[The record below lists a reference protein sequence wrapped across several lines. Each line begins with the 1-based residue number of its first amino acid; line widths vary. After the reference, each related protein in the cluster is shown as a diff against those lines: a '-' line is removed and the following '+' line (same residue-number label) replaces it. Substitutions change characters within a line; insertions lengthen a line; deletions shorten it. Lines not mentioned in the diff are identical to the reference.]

1 MRGRT
6 WLAAATAA
14 LAVSALLTP
23 PALAAQ
29 AGTDKIEGR
38 LEAALDTKD
47 SADFWVLFAEQAD
60 LAPATGI
67 TDWTARGQAV
77 LDALRTTA
85 DRSQDAVRADLDARG
100 VDYDPYFIANAVHV
114 KGGTQALAEDLA
126 KRAEVKEILAPRTY
140 SLPPLTPGQ
149 VQDTVDAVEWGVAA
163 IGADD
168 AWADFGTR
176 GEGIVVANIDS
187 GVAFDHPAL
196 VGKYRGNNGGV
207 FDHQYNWFDPS
218 RVCPTA
224 APCDNNGHGTH
235 TMGTMVGGDGA
246 NQIGVAPGA
255 RWIAAKGCETNG
267 CSEAALLASGQWVLA
282 PTDLAGQNPRPD
294 KRPHIVNNSWGSSN
308 GAVVDPWYRATVQ
321 AWRAAG
327 IFPSFSNG
335 NSGPGCNTSGSPGDN
350 TESYSSGAFDVNGN
364 IASFSSRGP
373 GENGDI
379 KPNLAAPGV
388 NVRSSLPGGG
398 YGANNGTSMAAPH
411 TSATVALMWSA
422 APSLIGDLGLTSA
435 LLDDSAVDVDA
446 LTCGGTVDDNHVFG
460 EGKLNAHA
468 AVDRSPR
475 GPVGVVAGTVT
486 NAATGAAVASAS
498 VTITGPSNRTLS
510 TAADGTYS
518 STLPVGEYA
527 VAATAFGYGQASGTA
542 TVTEGQTATVDLAL
556 APAPRAT
563 VSGVV
568 RNAQGEVVPGATVQI
583 LGTPLAPAT
592 SAADGAYAI
601 ADVPHG
607 TYQVR
612 ATAGGCNDP
621 SQVELVVDGAEALD
635 ITLPARRDSFGHRC
649 SLTPSSYVEGET
661 PLALTGDDAAATVE
675 LPFPFFYYGNT
686 YRQAHVSTNGH
697 VNFLAR
703 STTFGNV
710 AIPAAGAPNAAVYPF
725 WDDLLIDSQSQVLT
739 KASGAA
745 PNRSFTV
752 EWRNATIYQQAAV
765 RIDISVTLSES
776 GEIAMSYRNL
786 DAANP
791 RETGNSATVGIE
803 NATGTVALQ
812 YSLNAPVLSN
822 GTTIRFTPPPSGTVS
837 GTVTDAN
844 DGLAVAGATVKV
856 GTGTSTVATVTTGA
870 DGKYSV
876 RLLTGDYS
884 VEVAKQHYV
893 TATSAVT
900 VDGDESADFALRTPR
915 AELTG
920 GPVEFLGEAGQLRAA
935 TVTLASTSDL
945 TLSYTLSDGA
955 PWLWAVPG
963 SAELKPGLSQAITVR
978 VDPTG
983 LLPGVYESTVALTTN
998 AGRTPVL
1005 TIPVKLVVPAY
1016 RKGVDVGGAG
1026 LTDRNSDVWV
1036 GDQAWTPGGF
1046 GHLSAGPVVNVKKP
1060 IAGTEDDV
1068 LFQTQRESPG
1078 GYRFDGL
1085 PAGTY
1090 QVELGFAELR
1100 AGYLPGK
1107 RVFDV
1112 SVNGT
1117 KVLAQYDITARVG
1130 VLAADTH
1137 QFWVTVPEG
1146 GSIAVELAAL
1156 RGKSVPVINSLRV
1169 THRPDRG

>member
-1 MRGRT
+1 MRGRS

-14 LAVSALLTP
+14 LAVSALFAP
-23 PALAAQ
+23 PAAAEP
-29 AGTDKIEGR
+29 ADTKI
-38 LEAALDTKD
+38 EAALVDALEVKD
-47 SADFWVLFAEQAD
+47 SADFWVLFTEQAD
-60 LAPATGI
+60 LGPASAVA
-67 TDWTARGQAV
+67 DWAARGQAV
-77 LDALRTTA
+77 VDALRSTA
-85 DRSQDAVRADLDARG
+85 DRSQAAVRADLDAAN
-100 VDYDPYFIANAVHV
+100 VDYQPYFIANALHV
-114 KGGTQALAEDLA
+114 KGGSEALAESLA

-149 VQDTVDAVEWGVAA
+149 VQATVDAVEWGVAA

-168 AWADFGTR
+168 AWADFGAR

-196 VGKYRGNNGGV
+196 VGKYRGNTGGA
-207 FDHQYNWFDPS
+207 FDHNHNWFDPS
-218 RVCPTA
+218 RVCPSA

-255 RWIAAKGCETNG
+255 RWIAAKGCESSG

-282 PTDLAGQNPRPD
+282 PTDLAGQNPRAD
-294 KRPHIVNNSWGSSN
+294 LRPHIVNNSWGSSN

-335 NSGPGCNTSGSPGDN
+335 NSGPSCNTSGSPGDN

-422 APSLIGDLGLTSA
+422 APSLIGDIARTSE

-475 GPVGVVAGTVT
+475 GPVGTLTGAVT
-486 NAATGAAVASAS
+486 DSATGTPVASAS

-510 TAADGTYS
+510 TGANGAYS
-518 STLPVGEYA
+518 STLPVGDYA
-527 VAATAFGYGQASGTA
+527 VAATAFGYGQATGTA
-542 TVTEGQTATVDLAL
+542 TVTEGQTVTLDLAIT
-556 APAPRAT
+556 PAPRAE

-568 RNAQGEVVPGATVQI
+568 RNAQGEAVPGATVQI
-583 LGTPLAPAT
+583 LGTPIAPVT
-592 SAADGAYAI
+592 SGADGAYSI
-601 ADVPHG
+601 ANVPHG

-649 SLTPSSYVEGET
+649 ALTPSSYVEGDT
-661 PLALTGDDAAATVE
+661 PLALTGDDAATTVD
-675 LPFPFFYYGNT
+675 LPFPFFYYGST

-703 STTFGNV
+703 STAFGNV
-710 AIPAAGAPNAAVYPF
+710 GIPATGAPNAAVYPF
-725 WDDLLIDSQSQVLT
+725 WDDLLIDAQARVLT
-739 KASGAA
+739 KAAGTA
-745 PNRSFTV
+745 PNRTFTV
-752 EWRNATIYQQAAV
+752 EWRNATIFQQTAI
-765 RIDISVTLSES
+765 RIDVSVTLSES
-776 GEIAMSYRNL
+776 GGIAMSYRGL

-822 GTTIRFTPPPSGTVS
+822 DTTIRFVPPPSGTVS
-837 GTVTDAN
+837 GVVTDAN
-844 DGLAVAGATVKV
+844 DGQPVSGATVKV
-856 GTGTSTVATVTTGA
+856 LTGTSTVATATTGA
-870 DGKYSV
+870 DGAYSL
-876 RLLTGDYS
+876 RLLTGDYT
-884 VEVAKQHYV
+884 VEAAKQHYV
-893 TATSAVT
+893 TGTSAVA
-900 VDGDESADFALRTPR
+900 VDGDESTDFALRTR
-915 AELTG
+915 
-920 GPVEFLGEAGQLRAA
+920 
-935 TVTLASTSDL
+935 
-945 TLSYTLSDGA
+945 
-955 PWLWAVPG
+955 
-963 SAELKPGLSQAITVR
+963 
-978 VDPTG
+978 
-983 LLPGVYESTVALTTN
+983 
-998 AGRTPVL
+998 GR
-1005 TIPVKLVVPAY
+1005 
-1016 RKGVDVGGAG
+1016 
-1026 LTDRNSDVWV
+1026 S
-1036 GDQAWTPGGF
+1036 
-1046 GHLSAGPVVNVKKP
+1046 
-1060 IAGTEDDV
+1060 
-1068 LFQTQRESPG
+1068 
-1078 GYRFDGL
+1078 
-1085 PAGTY
+1085 
-1090 QVELGFAELR
+1090 
-1100 AGYLPGK
+1100 
-1107 RVFDV
+1107 
-1112 SVNGT
+1112 
-1117 KVLAQYDITARVG
+1117 
-1130 VLAADTH
+1130 
-1137 QFWVTVPEG
+1137 
-1146 GSIAVELAAL
+1146 
-1156 RGKSVPVINSLRV
+1156 
-1169 THRPDRG
+1169 